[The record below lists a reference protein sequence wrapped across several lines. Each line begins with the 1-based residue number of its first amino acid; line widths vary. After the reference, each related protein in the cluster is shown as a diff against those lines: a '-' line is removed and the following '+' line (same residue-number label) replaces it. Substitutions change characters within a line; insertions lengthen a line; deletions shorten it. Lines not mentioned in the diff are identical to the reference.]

1 MRKKLGVI
9 LIIIGVLLSILPI
22 KAIISVPESGEL
34 IKSAVTVEDG
44 KVKPENEGKLV
55 LVSGTLKAV
64 EQLCDHLTGVKLPGV
79 IADRIVWYY
88 GKDSSTDAKGNT
100 VWDWKSR
107 LPYHNEEDNYGIN
120 APILTST
127 KLIAPTLLEEFN
139 VENKLLMPLVTSTE
153 FKDYNESDLQPE
165 WNLLSGGRESK
176 YCVSKSSN
184 LPIKFTGGYL
194 NSDEGKEKV
203 GYNILSP
210 DNTLEYTIIGI
221 QKGDTLTVAE
231 NIGPVAYEGILTI
244 EEFSEKNS
252 GGQIGGSIFA
262 LVFAILFFAAGL
274 WMTVSGGGRRE
285 QQQ

>member
-1 MRKKLGVI
+1 MRKTFGVI

-22 KAIISVPESGEL
+22 KAIISVPESGKQ

-44 KVKPENEGKLV
+44 KISPENEGKLV

-64 EQLCDHLTGVKLPGV
+64 DQLCDPLTGVKLPGV
-79 IADRIVWYY
+79 IADRIVWCYE
-88 GKDSSTDAKGNT
+88 KSSTNSDGDT
-100 VWDWKSR
+100 IWDWKRR

-127 KLIAPTLLEEFN
+127 KLIAPTQLGEFK
-139 VENKLLMPLVTSTE
+139 VENKLLMPLVTSTDFE
-153 FKDYNESDLQPE
+153 DYNEADLKSG
-165 WNLLSGGRESK
+165 WHLLSGGKESK
-176 YCVSKSSN
+176 YCISKSSY

-203 GYNILSP
+203 GYNILFT

-221 QKGDTLTVAE
+221 QKGDTLTIAE
-231 NIGPVAYEGILTI
+231 NIGPLAYEGILTI

-252 GGQIGGSIFA
+252 GGRIGGSIFT
-262 LVFAILFFAAGL
+262 LVFGILFLAAGL
-274 WMTVSGGGRRE
+274 WMMISGGGRRE
-285 QQQ
+285 QQH